1 MKFKVE
7 FVYEKINHEKNSLNV
22 LNIKIVQEEDLSV
35 GDFSA
40 LLGHLERLFGSS
52 LNDSI

>member
-1 MKFKVE
+1 MKIKVD
-7 FVYEKINHEKNSLNV
+7 FVFERINHEKNSLNV
-22 LNIKIVQEEDLSV
+22 LNIKIVEEENLSV